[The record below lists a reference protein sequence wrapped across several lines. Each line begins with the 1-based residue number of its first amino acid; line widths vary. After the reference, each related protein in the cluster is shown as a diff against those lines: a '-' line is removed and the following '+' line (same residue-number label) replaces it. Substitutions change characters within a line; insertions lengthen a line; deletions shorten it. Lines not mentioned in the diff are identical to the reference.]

1 MRDSHDGYPCREP
14 ELLASLHAA
23 EAALRQARRLMK
35 CHAIEDEQGRWAA
48 CSEDGTFD
56 KDKALPR
63 EEWCEACLWNA
74 DYDAAVLLQ
83 GADK

>member
-35 CHAIEDEQGRWAA
+35 CHAIEDEQGR
-48 CSEDGTFD
+48 
-56 KDKALPR
+56 R
-63 EEWCEACLWNA
+63 EQGHRDQGEKQ
-74 DYDAAVLLQ
+74 VLH
-83 GADK
+83 